1 MLLRI
6 SRAIV
11 FSNGI
16 GKLICW
22 EFIRHHDFSERDALF
37 LIFRGLCNL
46 VLDVL
51 EAFLNAPQSCKPVWR
66 DLDQLG
72 RSLSCYY
79 GIRRY
84 KGAFFSFFF
93 KDIHI
98 KQSGYTSRGI
108 RESVTSWG
116 ISHGTDSSRGGGT
129 GAREARGDP
138 PPIEVGGVL
147 VTTYK
152 AWGLLAI
159 STAFCLFAGSIFE
172 LKLSLWSSI
181 TPSYEGVLLDQES
194 ELLEEPP
201 WTEFPFRT
209 HLAACWKFREA
220 LQARSFTDLHFAQT
234 HLSTLLMTTRSLLW
248 EEMQYY
254 LRLTK
259 DEETFKNIM
268 SNPNLPYPKS
278 TAKINKFVVYCN
290 MQITSHGRKGN
301 IKEAELLFHRM
312 PEKSIISYTA
322 MLSAYANNGQ
332 IANARKLFDEMP
344 QRTVATWNAMI
355 TAYVKNM
362 NRVDGVEEAFKL
374 FLQMP
379 VRNAVSYTAMMMGF
393 VNAGRFDEAE
403 KLYKGTPL
411 EWRDPFCSNVLMNGY
426 LKIGKLEESMRTFE
440 GMVKKNVVTWS
451 SMVDGYCK
459 NGKVG
464 HFEVGFQLFSQMRRE
479 SKVGIEPTILTIIF
493 ESCGRIGRYKEGCQV
508 HGLVSQLGFEFDVFM
523 GNSIIAM
530 YSRFGCVNEAR
541 HLFEM
546 MCEKDIVSWNSLIYG
561 YVQAG
566 RLEEAYDLFEKMDAK
581 DSVSWTTL
589 ITGFSNKGLTEK
601 CIKLFSEMPERD
613 DVAWTAL
620 ISGFMNNEEHEK
632 AVCWFLQMIRNS
644 IKPNPLTLISVQN
657 SLVSMYS
664 KHGSVD
670 DAYKIFKS
678 IATPNTVSFNSMIAG
693 FAHNGFGGE
702 ALELFRKLV
711 GEGHQPN
718 QVTFLCILSACT
730 HMGLVE
736 EGWEHFKSMRTL
748 FKVEPGPDHFACIV
762 DLLGRAGLLDE
773 AMRLIKSMPVEP
785 HSGVWG
791 ALLGASRTHMRLDL
805 AKLAARHI
813 LELEPNNAAPY
824 VVLSDIYSFMEKR
837 GDEEQMRLSK
847 KLRGI
852 KKSPGCSWITV
863 RNEECVTTNFAGGKA
878 AGAALLDGLNGK
890 FCRILCMKQFKPSK
904 YEMWQVSKVQF
915 RFQETVL
922 DLSSLQYVFSS
933 IFLEA
938 FLL

>member
-1 MLLRI
+1 MLSKFGFFQFSATFSSPAPRKKVHFPQI
-6 SRAIV
+6 IAVTAKSRSQMGAASYGTSSGSV
-11 FSNGI
+11 S
-16 GKLICW
+16 KLLFRQLFEKESSAYTYLLADASHPDKPALVRATRGHTRGCVTYVTGDGPHQPQPRMA
-22 EFIRHHDFSERDALF
+22 FTGDALS
-37 LIFRGLCNL
+37 LRGFGRTDFQAGNSEQLYKSVHSQILTLPKDTL
-46 VLDVL
+46 VYPAYD
-51 EAFLNAPQSCKPVWR
+51 
-66 DLDQLG
+66 
-72 RSLSCYY
+72 
-79 GIRRY
+79 
-84 KGAFFSFFF
+84 
-93 KDIHI
+93 
-98 KQSGYTSRGI
+98 
-108 RESVTSWG
+108 
-116 ISHGTDSSRGGGT
+116 
-129 GAREARGDP
+129 
-138 PPIEVGGVL
+138 
-147 VTTYK
+147 YK
-152 AWGLLAI
+152 AF
-159 STAFCLFAGSIFE
+159 S
-172 LKLSLWSSI
+172 
-181 TPSYEGVLLDQES
+181 V
-194 ELLEEPP
+194 
-201 WTEFPFRT
+201 
-209 HLAACWKFREA
+209 
-220 LQARSFTDLHFAQT
+220 
-234 HLSTLLMTTRSLLW
+234 STLG
-248 EEMQYY
+248 EEMQFYP
-254 LRLTK
+254 RLIK
-259 DEETFKNIM
+259 DEEKFKNIM
-268 SNPNLPYPKS
+268 SNSNLSYPKS
-278 TAKINKFVVYCN
+278 TTKTNKFVVYCN
-290 MQITSHGRKGN
+290 TQITSHGRKGN
-301 IKEAELLFHRM
+301 IREAESLFHRM
-312 PEKSIISYTA
+312 PDKSIISYTA

-362 NRVDGVEEAFKL
+362 NTVDGVEEAFKL

-379 VRNAVSYTAMMMGF
+379 MRNAVSYTAMMMGF

-403 KLYKGTPL
+403 KLYEGTPL

-426 LKIGKLEESMRTFE
+426 LKIGRLEESVRIFE
-440 GMVKKNVVTWS
+440 GMVEKNVVTWS

-464 HFEVGFQLFSQMRRE
+464 EARKLFDLMEESRNEFTWCSMIDGYMKTGHFEDGFQLFSQMRRE
-479 SKVGIEPTILTIIF
+479 SQVEIEPTILTVIF

-541 HLFEM
+541 HLFKM
-546 MCEKDIVSWNSLIYG
+546 MSEKDIVSWNSLIYG

-566 RLEEAYDLFEKMDAK
+566 RLEEAYDLFEKMDTK

-620 ISGFMNNEEHEK
+620 ISGFVNNEEHEK

-644 IKPNPLTLISVQN
+644 IRPNPLTLSSLLSASASSAFLSFGLQIHALAFKLDMEHELSVQN
-657 SLVSMYS
+657 SFVSVYS
-664 KHGSVD
+664 KRGSVD
-670 DAYKIFKS
+670 DAYKVFKS
-678 IATPNTVSFNSMIAG
+678 IATPNIVSFNSMIAG

-702 ALELFRKLV
+702 ALELFRKSV
-711 GEGHQPN
+711 HDGHQPN

-748 FKVEPGPDHFACIV
+748 FKVEPGPDHYACMV

-791 ALLGASRTHMRLDL
+791 ALLGTSRTHMRLDL

-847 KLRGI
+847 KLRGV

-863 RNEECVTTNFAGGKA
+863 RDEVKLFLSGDKSHVNFEEIKITLWTIMNEMTQSDGNNIV
-878 AGAALLDGLNGK
+878 LLT
-890 FCRILCMKQFKPSK
+890 P
-904 YEMWQVSKVQF
+904 
-915 RFQETVL
+915 
-922 DLSSLQYVFSS
+922 
-933 IFLEA
+933 
-938 FLL
+938 

>member
-1 MLLRI
+1 MLSKFGFFQFSATFSSPAPRKKVHFPQI
-6 SRAIV
+6 IAVTAKSRSQMGAASYGTSSGSV
-11 FSNGI
+11 S
-16 GKLICW
+16 KL
-22 EFIRHHDFSERDALF
+22 LF
-37 LIFRGLCNL
+37 R
-46 VLDVL
+46 
-51 EAFLNAPQSCKPVWR
+51 
-66 DLDQLG
+66 QLFEKE
-72 RSLSCYY
+72 SS
-79 GIRRY
+79 
-84 KGAFFSFFF
+84 A
-93 KDIHI
+93 
-98 KQSGYTSRGI
+98 YT
-108 RESVTSWG
+108 
-116 ISHGTDSSRGGGT
+116 
-129 GAREARGDP
+129 
-138 PPIEVGGVL
+138 
-147 VTTYK
+147 Y
-152 AWGLLAI
+152 LLADA
-159 STAFCLFAGSIFE
+159 SHPDKPALLVNPFGKTVDRV
-172 LKLSLWSSI
+172 LSLV
-181 TPSYEGVLLDQES
+181 E
-194 ELLEEPP
+194 ELGLNLIYAIN
-201 WTEFPFRT
+201 T
-209 HLAACWKFREA
+209 HVHADHVTGTA
-220 LQARSFTDLHFAQT
+220 LIKILTLPKDTLVYPAYDYKV
-234 HLSTLLMTTRSLLW
+234 STLG
-248 EEMQYY
+248 EEMQFYP
-254 LRLTK
+254 RLIK
-259 DEETFKNIM
+259 DEEKFKNIM
-268 SNPNLPYPKS
+268 SNSNLSYPKS
-278 TAKINKFVVYCN
+278 TTKTNKFVVYCN
-290 MQITSHGRKGN
+290 TQITSHGRKGN
-301 IKEAELLFHRM
+301 IREAESLFHRM
-312 PEKSIISYTA
+312 PDKSIISYTA

-362 NRVDGVEEAFKL
+362 NTVDGVEEAFKL

-379 VRNAVSYTAMMMGF
+379 MRNAVSYTAMMMGF

-403 KLYKGTPL
+403 KLYEGTPL

-426 LKIGKLEESMRTFE
+426 LKIGRLEESVRIFE
-440 GMVKKNVVTWS
+440 GMVEKNVVTWS

-464 HFEVGFQLFSQMRRE
+464 EARKLFDLMEESRNEFTWCSMIDGYMKTGHFEDGFQLFSQMRRE
-479 SKVGIEPTILTIIF
+479 SQVEIEPTILTVIF

-541 HLFEM
+541 HLFKM
-546 MCEKDIVSWNSLIYG
+546 MSEKDIVSWNSLIYG

-566 RLEEAYDLFEKMDAK
+566 RLEEAYDLFEKMDTK

-620 ISGFMNNEEHEK
+620 ISGFVNNEEHEK

-644 IKPNPLTLISVQN
+644 IRPNPLTLSSLLSASASSAFLSFGLQIHALAFKLDMEHELSVQN
-657 SLVSMYS
+657 SFVSVYS
-664 KHGSVD
+664 KRGSVD
-670 DAYKIFKS
+670 DAYKVFKS
-678 IATPNTVSFNSMIAG
+678 IATPNIVSFNSMIAG

-702 ALELFRKLV
+702 ALELFRKSV
-711 GEGHQPN
+711 HDGHQPN

-748 FKVEPGPDHFACIV
+748 FKVEPGPDHYACMV

-791 ALLGASRTHMRLDL
+791 ALLGTSRTHMRLDL

-847 KLRGI
+847 KLRGV
-852 KKSPGCSWITV
+852 KKSPGTTT
-863 RNEECVTTNFAGGKA
+863 CVSLGSQFMEQMSGGKA

-890 FCRILCMKQFKPSK
+890 F
-904 YEMWQVSKVQF
+904 W
-915 RFQETVL
+915 
-922 DLSSLQYVFSS
+922 SSSFLQ
-933 IFLEA
+933 A
-938 FLL
+938 FLLAVSVGILFAEITLMKLETLDFYIQSSIMPYMLKSVTAAQETSLDAALCVSILCRTTQVLGAGTWNGRLAV